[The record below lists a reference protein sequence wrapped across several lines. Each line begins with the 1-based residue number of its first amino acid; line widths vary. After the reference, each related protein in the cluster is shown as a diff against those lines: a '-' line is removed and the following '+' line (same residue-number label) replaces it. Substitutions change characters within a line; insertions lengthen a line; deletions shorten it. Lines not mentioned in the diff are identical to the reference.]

1 MHTLKCAME
10 PAETQWTALV
20 GHALEHGDVTYGV
33 LAHAALE
40 APATV
45 VFRYVLRAEI
55 SRVRIPP
62 VQSMARA
69 DGLWR
74 HTCFEAFMMAPGRA
88 GYYEFNFAP
97 SRQWAIYRFDAY
109 REGMSPADLEPP
121 PELCVRRFE
130 DRLEVDA
137 AVHLRDL
144 TALRGAPRLL
154 LGLSAVVEEE
164 NGTLSYWAL
173 KHPRDKPD
181 FHCPDGFVFE
191 LAGVL

>member
-1 MHTLKCAME
+1 ME

-20 GHALEHGDVTYGV
+20 GHALEHCDVTYGV

-62 VQSMARA
+62 VQSVARA

-164 NGTLSYWAL
+164 NGRLSYWAL